1 MVCASYKDLIVPEK
15 FMNPNWEKALAW
27 LKGESWKDLPEG
39 KFEIDGSK
47 VYALRSSYK
56 TKLPEEV
63 QYESHRRYGDI
74 QMLISGAEI
83 ILVCNR
89 DTLKVTVPYSNEK
102 DIDFLESVPAPASPV
117 VQSAPPAPV
126 HRVILG
132 GTTAA
137 IFFPEDAHKPC
148 LAFSGPPAE
157 VQKLVIKVAL

>member
-39 KFEIDGSK
+39 KFEIDGAK

-56 TKLPEEV
+56 TKLPGEA

-74 QMLISGAEI
+74 QMLIQGAEM

-89 DTLKVTVPYSNEK
+89 EALKVTVPYSPEK
-102 DIDFLESVPAPASPV
+102 DIDFLEASTEGSPLEG
-117 VQSAPPAPV
+117 SPAPV
-126 HRVILG
+126 HQIILKG
-132 GTTAA
+132 PTAA
-137 IFFPEDAHKPC
+137 ILFPEDAHKPS
-148 LAFSGPPAE
+148 LAVSGQPSQ
-157 VQKLVIKVAL
+157 VGKLVIKVALT